1 MHLAVNN
8 CGHILV
14 KTASHPTQRMAQK
27 FFAIAS
33 WFLKTDWSFFFLFF
47 FLNISLIGC
56 STTSRLTSTHRSAV
70 IDTLAQEEAD
80 TLDSE
85 NEAESDDEI
94 DTDESTVD
102 QTESV
107 DIPTPIS
114 PSLEIN
120 PAINRHKVLT
130 DIMGLMGT
138 RYRRSGSDSNGF
150 DCSGFSSKI
159 FTNVLG
165 ITLPRSCREQ
175 YKTGIPI
182 VRDSLKF
189 GDLIFFKTKKKRP
202 SHVGIYVGDGLFA
215 HASLSLGVTI
225 SLIENKYYR
234 KRYIGARRIVQ

>member
-14 KTASHPTQRMAQK
+14 KTTSHPTQRMAQK
-27 FFAIAS
+27 FYALALG
-33 WFLKTDWSFFFLFF
+33 FLKFGWSFFLLFF
-47 FLNISLIGC
+47 FLNIFLSGC
-56 STTSRLTSTHRSAV
+56 STTSKITSTHRSAV
-70 IDTLAQEEAD
+70 IDTLVQEETD
-80 TLDSE
+80 TLDSV
-85 NEAESDDEI
+85 NEAEADDELDI
-94 DTDESTVD
+94 EEPTAD
-102 QTESV
+102 QAESV
-107 DIPTPIS
+107 DIQTPIS

-120 PAINRHKVLT
+120 PAIDRHKVLT
-130 DIMGLMGT
+130 GIMGLMGT
-138 RYRRSGSDSNGF
+138 RYRRSGGDSNGF

-159 FTNVLG
+159 FTDELG

-189 GDLIFFKTKKKRP
+189 GDLIFFKTRKKRP

-225 SLIENKYYR
+225 SLIESKYYR
-234 KRYIGARRIVQ
+234 KRYIGARRIIQ